1 MRKSQAQVICFTALL
16 VHADGF
22 QSPSHRPRRRRI
34 GTSLNYLDG
43 RGEPTATTSSRR
55 KKTAFDH
62 QGADGECDTLGGR
75 HHDPLHHSPSS
86 GAYSDRSPT
95 SLSAATLQGAIEAPD
110 SMPSFDSLKPDR
122 GLVQDVSRVAS
133 AALLI
138 TGNTVGSSM
147 FVLPEAVGEVGMQT
161 GSALFLGK
169 PRLQVRPLLVRFQSL
184 ILQTHLSPFS
194 PSLSIG
200 IYAFNLISGLLLANV
215 AISLHEDSDC
225 DVPSSFKDFVDT
237 AMKCE
242 KTGTAMAGA
251 SLLSNSCFVAFGL
264 VHAGTML
271 TETFPALHFDPMIG
285 AGGFAAALAVTSL
298 TQTNEGLSKIAN
310 AACVVLFSGFLSLLV
325 PSLANVSDPVG
336 TFLAPGTGQAGSFAS
351 IAAAVPLILSA
362 LTYQNIVPSVT
373 KLLDFDRTKTT
384 VAIAIGSLIP
394 AVMYEAW
401 SLCCLGGGLDS
412 SMSSGVGAAAFTSFS
427 AAALVGSTLAA
438 VMSIAE
444 EYESLL
450 FSANSDVDENCP
462 VKTTFSLQSVALSMV
477 PPTAVALA
485 CSHGGELSSAIHLN
499 GAFISP
505 LLYGVVPVMLFQAVQ
520 RSSDR
525 SEDIADSPQSISSL
539 MPQAMLAAGSLACVG
554 QEMIQDLSSLSIP
567 SIIS

>member
-1 MRKSQAQVICFTALL
+1 MQTAN
-16 VHADGF
+16 ASFF
-22 QSPSHRPRRRRI
+22 Q
-34 GTSLNYLDG
+34 
-43 RGEPTATTSSRR
+43 
-55 KKTAFDH
+55 
-62 QGADGECDTLGGR
+62 
-75 HHDPLHHSPSS
+75 
-86 GAYSDRSPT
+86 
-95 SLSAATLQGAIEAPD
+95 
-110 SMPSFDSLKPDR
+110 
-122 GLVQDVSRVAS
+122 
-133 AALLI
+133 LI
-138 TGNTVGSSM
+138 T
-147 FVLPEAVGEVGMQT
+147 
-161 GSALFLGK
+161 
-169 PRLQVRPLLVRFQSL
+169 
-184 ILQTHLSPFS
+184 
-194 PSLSIG
+194 IG
-200 IYAFNLISGLLLANV
+200 IYIFNLISGLLLANV
-215 AISLHEDSDC
+215 AINLHENSDC
-225 DVPSSFKDFVDT
+225 EVPSSFKDFVDT

-242 KTGTAMAGA
+242 RTGTAMAGA

-264 VHAGTML
+264 VHAGNLL
-271 TETFPALHFDPMIG
+271 TETFPALHFDPAIG
-285 AGGFAAALAVTSL
+285 AGGSAALAVASL

-336 TFLAPGTGQAGSFAS
+336 TILAPGTGHAGSVAS
-351 IAAAVPLILSA
+351 IAAAVPLILSSM
-362 LTYQNIVPSVT
+362 TYQNIVPTVT

-384 VAIAIGSLIP
+384 AAIAIGSLIP
-394 AVMYEAW
+394 GVMYEAW

-412 SMSSGVGAAAFTSFS
+412 SVSNGVGAAAFTSFS

-450 FSANSDVDENCP
+450 FTATSDDENCP

-485 CSHGGELSSAIHLN
+485 CSNGGELSSAIHLN

-525 SEDIADSPQSISSL
+525 NGDTADSSQSISSL

-554 QEMIQDLSSLSIP
+554 QEIIQDLSSISIP
-567 SIIS
+567 SVIS